1 MIAHRGASGYAFENS
16 PAAFREAAAR
26 GVDGVELDVHATAD
40 GGIVVHHDPELT
52 GGQPLDAL
60 TLAEATAWLLPNGEP
75 VPTLAAAL
83 NLIGDRDV
91 WVEVK
96 SLPVTYDAALLS
108 ALDSGPF
115 PARYAVHSFDHRVTA
130 RLSRLRPRLRLGALL
145 SSRVIDPVAV
155 VRASCATTLWQ
166 EWTADRPGAGRRRA
180 RRRHPGHRVDGQRP
194 GGRGQAGTDGRGR
207 ALRQL
212 PGPAGGA
219 GMSGFPTRVAVIGA
233 GTMGAGI
240 AQAAATAGWPTTLT
254 DTRPEALQG
263 RRGPDRAHAGR
274 RRAAGQARR
283 RRRGTRSWAGC
294 GPPPASARPARAPTW
309 WSRRCWKTSTSS
321 ATS

>member
-26 GVDGVELDVHATAD
+26 DVDGVELDVHATAD

-83 NLIGDRDV
+83 KLIGDRDV

-130 RLSRLRPRLRLGALL
+130 RLSRLRPQLRLGALL

-166 EWTADRPGAGRRRA
+166 EWTAIDQALVDAVHAAGIQVIAWTVNDPAVAA
-180 RRRHPGHRVDGQRP
+180 RLARMGVDGLC
-194 GGRGQAGTDGRGR
+194 GNY
-207 ALRQL
+207 
-212 PGPAGGA
+212 
-219 GMSGFPTRVAVIGA
+219 
-233 GTMGAGI
+233 
-240 AQAAATAGWPTTLT
+240 
-254 DTRPEALQG
+254 
-263 RRGPDRAHAGR
+263 PDRLEV
-274 RRAAGQARR
+274 
-283 RRRGTRSWAGC
+283 
-294 GPPPASARPARAPTW
+294 PA
-309 WSRRCWKTSTSS
+309 
-321 ATS
+321 